1 MGSFQHY
8 ITLHLSL
15 HYIACQI
22 FQSRY
27 NYCNFIHI
35 SITNSVTKVLNLKM
49 SCIVEFHWT
58 TQQRKYIFGGDVP
71 WCPRF
76 SKMVFMQ
83 ISLSDSK
90 KRQWDKMGLWYYSQQ
105 CNLQSVPVVHNA
117 VIKVNSGQY
126 GSVSKNN
133 ISTGEASIGTI
144 GSTFCC
150 SLAQNCICCHKV

>member
-1 MGSFQHY
+1 MAKYSKLWMDGVLSTLHY
-8 ITLHLSL
+8 ITFI
-15 HYIACQI
+15 IAFTLLVKYSNQGTTI
-22 FQSRY
+22 AILY
-27 NYCNFIHI
+27 I
-35 SITNSVTKVLNLKM
+35 SITSSVTKVLNLKM

-58 TQQRKYIFGGDVP
+58 TQQRKYIFGRDVP

-133 ISTGEASIGTI
+133 ISTGCQYWYNRQHI
-144 GSTFCC
+144 
-150 SLAQNCICCHKV
+150 LL